1 MALMNIPDFSFE
13 NVSFKFTEKY
23 DENSHPYAYV
33 AFNGEI
39 DMQDPD
45 SSILPFFESI
55 HNEIIKNE
63 VKLIQLDFVPL
74 KFLNSSGIKVLI
86 KWVQSILVLPADK
99 SYKVEILAKED
110 VAWQSNCLS
119 LMSLL
124 APQLI
129 TIKFI

>member
-1 MALMNIPDFSFE
+1 MPLMNVPDFSFE
-13 NVSFKFTEKY
+13 NASFNFSEKY
-23 DENSHPYAYV
+23 DEERHPFAYL
-33 AFNGEI
+33 ALNGEI

-45 SSILPFFESI
+45 SSILPYFESI
-55 HNEIIKNE
+55 HDEVVKND

-86 KWVQSILVLPADK
+86 KWVQKILVLPPNN
-99 SYKVEILAKED
+99 SYKVQILAKED

-119 LMSLL
+119 LLSLL